1 MGRGRG
7 AGVSESFLK
16 LKVSVCMFV
25 HFFEVRSL
33 NILQIPSEF
42 QTSEQKLVKNHCFKR
57 IVKILSLKK
66 ILLRSGSHLCDAP
79 TVY

>member
-1 MGRGRG
+1 MNGLGQG
-7 AGVSESFLK
+7 QGVSESFLK

-42 QTSEQKLVKNHCFKR
+42 QTSEQKLVKNHCFKKNCQNFEFKR
-57 IVKILSLKK
+57 KF
-66 ILLRSGSHLCDAP
+66 
-79 TVY
+79 Y